1 MAIDDFWLNLRTAA
15 SLYSPTVAADSPRV
29 DTGYLER
36 MLRGAVMW
44 LTPRSVDGF
53 DPNDFQFLDEDQQ
66 ARLRAVVER
75 FRAVAS
81 SVPGNQPATRPQA
94 EEGRA
99 AFAEILQ
106 ILQPHR
112 FRDAESF
119 QTQVLLERG
128 LRGQLPR
135 WVTGLFC
142 ETGTDVGGDPAVWI
156 WVEVTD
162 DATTKGRIEKE
173 GQGVHELI
181 SAAYRRIGGR
191 RWPFIRFRSPDALAR
206 REGGAA

>member
-15 SLYSPTVAADSPRV
+15 SLFAPTATADSARV
-29 DTGYLER
+29 DAGHVER
-36 MLRGAVMW
+36 MLRGAAMW
-44 LTPRSVDGF
+44 LTPGSVDGF
-53 DPNDFQFLDEDQQ
+53 DPNDFRFLGEEQQ
-66 ARLRAVVER
+66 ETLRMSIER
-75 FRAVAS
+75 FRAAAS
-81 SVPGNQPATRPQA
+81 QVPGNEPATRSQA

-99 AFAEILQ
+99 AFGEILR

-119 QTQVLLERG
+119 RTQVLLERE

-135 WVTGLFC
+135 WVTGLSC
-142 ETGTDVGGDPAVWI
+142 ETGTDVVGDPAVWI

-162 DATTKGRIEKE
+162 AATKKGRIEKA
-173 GQGVHELI
+173 GQGLHERI
-181 SAAYRRIGGR
+181 AAAYRRVGGR
-191 RWPFIRFRSPDALAR
+191 RWPFIRFRSPDAFAR